1 MLCIEPVLRDIRSAI
16 SRDDGVQLQLGMPSL
31 ARQDQAQHTRLL
43 SNDDDLTERP
53 LTERSE
59 FSDSTATLADC
70 VEVVHEESEGT
81 PNPEQAINA
90 SALPQNHDS
99 REKEMEKEK
108 EKTSSV
114 SERTRPDGN
123 DGEISYPHGLKL
135 HILTL
140 AWCVSTFLAALVS
153 LPSFQFAFALLR
165 LIKSPQDNYTVST
178 AIPIITTHF
187 KSLDDVGWYASAYF
201 LGTSAFQVVPRK
213 LYSVSST
220 KLVYISSLGV
230 YIAGSAICGSSSSST
245 ALIIG
250 RAVSGAASTGI
261 YPGTLEM
268 AASSMPLK
276 ERPRYNGL
284 FGLMY
289 AIASIV
295 GPILGGSLTDKASW
309 RWIFYIKIPG
319 AFIVLTVIAFL
330 FNTPEG
336 ARDSTTNV
344 GWTSQITDLDIEG
357 NVAMTASLTCL
368 LLALNLGGTTMAWS
382 DPRIISLICIF
393 GILFVSF
400 VAIQMW
406 KQEKA
411 TILPRLIG
419 RRSILGALWFSFTLG
434 SSFQIVNY
442 YLPFWFQTVKGA
454 SALKSGVMYFPMV
467 ISIVASSILCGF
479 ADPFASSN
487 TDPDLA
493 RAIVSKIGY
502 YTPFMIG
509 SSILTAIG
517 FGMLSTLS
525 PQSNHVAWISYQ
537 VLSGM
542 GLGLGFQQPFTVA
555 QNVLNL
561 RDIPTGISIMIL
573 GQNLGA
579 AIFASVSQNIFKGKL
594 VSGLEHFAPFLDSA
608 TVLNDGAANLQNSI
622 EPQYLGGVRLAYNGA
637 LSKSYTAAAVV
648 AATTIVGSLA
658 IEWKSVRGR
667 RIETSAESRQES
679 TAK

>member
-1 MLCIEPVLRDIRSAI
+1 VRLGVLDRLSE
-16 SRDDGVQLQLGMPSL
+16 PSL
-31 ARQDQAQHTRLL
+31 F
-43 SNDDDLTERP
+43 P
-53 LTERSE
+53 II
-59 FSDSTATLADC
+59 
-70 VEVVHEESEGT
+70 V
-81 PNPEQAINA
+81 
-90 SALPQNHDS
+90 
-99 REKEMEKEK
+99 
-108 EKTSSV
+108 
-114 SERTRPDGN
+114 
-123 DGEISYPHGLKL
+123 
-135 HILTL
+135 
-140 AWCVSTFLAALVS
+140 
-153 LPSFQFAFALLR
+153 FAFLK
-165 LIKSPQDNYTVST
+165 LIKSPQENNMIST
-178 AIPIITTHF
+178 AIPIITNHF
-187 KSLDDVGWYASAYF
+187 KSLDDVGWYASAHF
-201 LGTSAFQVVPRK
+201 LGTSAFQVVPGK
-213 LYSVSST
+213 LCSASST
-220 KLVYISSLGV
+220 KLVYISSLVV
-230 YIAGSAICGSSSSST
+230 YITGSAICGSSSSST

-250 RAVSGAASTGI
+250 RAVSGAASAGI
-261 YPGTLEM
+261 YPGTLM
-268 AASSMPLK
+268 MVASSMPLEK
-276 ERPRYNGL
+276 RPMYIGL
-284 FGLMY
+284 FGFVY
-289 AIASIV
+289 SIASIA
-295 GPILGGSLTDKASW
+295 GPVLGGSLTDKASW

-319 AFIVLTVIAFL
+319 AFIVLTIIAFL
-330 FNTPEG
+330 FKTPEG
-336 ARDSTTNV
+336 ARDSTTNM
-344 GWTSQITDLDIEG
+344 GWRSRITNLDIEG
-357 NVAMTASLTCL
+357 NVTMTASLTCL
-368 LLALNLGGTTMAWS
+368 LLALNWGGTAMAWS

-393 GILFVSF
+393 GILLVGF

-411 TILPRLIG
+411 TILPRLIR

-467 ISIVASSILCGF
+467 ISLFVSSFLCGF
-479 ADPFASSN
+479 ADPFATSN

-493 RAIVSKIGY
+493 GTIVSAIGY

-525 PQSNHVAWISYQ
+525 PQSSHVAWISYQ

-542 GLGLGFQQPFTVA
+542 GLGLGLQQPFIVV

-561 RDIPTGISIMIL
+561 RDIPTGTSIMIL

-579 AIFASVSQNIFKGKL
+579 AIFASVSQNIFNGKL

-608 TVLNDGAANLQNSI
+608 TVLNNGAANLQDSI

-667 RIETSAESRQES
+667 RIETSAESREES
-679 TAK
+679 AATMCNEM